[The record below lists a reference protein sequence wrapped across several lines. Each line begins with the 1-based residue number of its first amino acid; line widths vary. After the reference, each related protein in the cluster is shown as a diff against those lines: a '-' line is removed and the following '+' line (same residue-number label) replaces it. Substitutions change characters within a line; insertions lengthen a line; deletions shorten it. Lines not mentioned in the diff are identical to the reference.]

1 MGLNNAQVIR
11 TQPGSAASD
20 PFCPPYGWEGDHR
33 AYWELLN
40 ERWKDVKWGQ
50 RLRFAV
56 SFARGNPVSIGG
68 PYAATAARLLE
79 HFVGLRGAT
88 ANIRFV

>member
-1 MGLNNAQVIR
+1 MGLNNAQSIH
-11 TQPGSAASD
+11 TIPGRAADD
-20 PFCPPYGWEGDHR
+20 PFCPPSGWEGDAE
-33 AYWELLN
+33 AYWEFLKT
-40 ERWKDVKWGQ
+40 RWKDVKWGQ